1 MGARLV
7 PRHVLAA
14 LISAAAC
21 AVGCATPPFSFLE
34 PATGTIRGR
43 VLAAK
48 ASPRDAE
55 QPEVV
60 VYLEPL
66 EAVPS
71 RSEGRIATIRQAEDG
86 SWPPLAA
93 VAQGDRVS
101 FEAHDPVHHRF
112 FSSSAPNAFELGQG
126 EHVRL
131 RHQGVLRFYCS
142 LHPWESGLIFVTP
155 SPWFATSRA
164 SQGYEII
171 DVPRGRYRLR
181 AWYGAPTELNRV
193 VVVKGGKLTAVDVDL
208 SGSDGS

>member
-1 MGARLV
+1 MR
-7 PRHVLAA
+7 RHVLAA
-14 LISAAAC
+14 LISATAC
-21 AVGCATPPFSFLE
+21 AMGCAALPFSFLE

-48 ASPRDAE
+48 TSPRDAA
-55 QPEVV
+55 QPQVV

-66 EAVPS
+66 EAGPS
-71 RSEGRIATIRQAEDG
+71 RPEGRIATIRQAEDG

-101 FEAHDPVHHRF
+101 FEGHDPVRHRF
-112 FSSSAPNAFELGQG
+112 FSSSAPNAFELDQG
-126 EHVRL
+126 EQVPL
-131 RHQGVLRFYCS
+131 RHRGVVRFYCS

-164 SQGYEII
+164 SQGYEIL

-181 AWYGAPTELNRV
+181 AWYGAPNELNRV
-193 VVVKGGKLTAVDVDL
+193 VVVKSGELTAVDVDL
-208 SGSDGS
+208 AGSDGS